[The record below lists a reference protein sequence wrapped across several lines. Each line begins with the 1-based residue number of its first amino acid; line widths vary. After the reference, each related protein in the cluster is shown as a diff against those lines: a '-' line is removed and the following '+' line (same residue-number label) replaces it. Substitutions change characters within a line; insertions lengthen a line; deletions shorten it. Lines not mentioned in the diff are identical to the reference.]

1 MTERDRGQAAV
12 ELALVVPLLLAA
24 VLGVVQVAVVA
35 AGQLALWHAARE
47 GARAAAVAASPADAA
62 TSAARASTELTPLDV
77 SVVVSGGLVAVTVS
91 HTDPTDVPLIG
102 ALVPSVTL
110 RATVRMALE
119 P

>member
-1 MTERDRGQAAV
+1 MTGTDRGQAAV
-12 ELALVVPLLLAA
+12 ELALVVPLLLAV
-24 VLGVVQVAVVA
+24 VLGVAQVAVVA
-35 AGQLALWHAARE
+35 LEQLAVWHAARE
-47 GARAAAVAASPADAA
+47 GARAAAVAADPTGAA
-62 TSAARASTELTPLDV
+62 TAAARASTGLEPLDV
-77 SVVVSGGLVAVTVS
+77 SVAVSGGLVGVTVT

>member
-1 MTERDRGQAAV
+1 MTRRDRGQAAV
-12 ELALVVPLLLAA
+12 EAALVLPFMMAV

-35 AGQLALWHAARE
+35 AEQLAVWHAARE
-47 GARAAAVAASPADAA
+47 GARAAAVAAAPTDAA
-62 TSAARASTELTPLDV
+62 TAAARAATGLAPLDV
-77 SVVVSGGLVAVTVS
+77 SVVVAGGLVGVTVT

-102 ALVPSVTL
+102 ALVPTVTL